1 MKVITY
7 NRLTWTTI
15 EIIKIVQRPLHSK
28 ISFPTYSD
36 ILLLKMR
43 GVKNEIEE
51 GESIRKMSRFAITI
65 GNWLQFVL
73 IL

>member
-1 MKVITY
+1 MITY

-15 EIIKIVQRPLHSK
+15 EIIKIVLQRPLHSK